1 LLTNH
6 HCIAPCLAQL
16 SSAGEDRLRDGFI
29 AAGRQGELRCP
40 TQRADVLMGTE
51 DITAQVNAAM
61 AGRPAEAANEA
72 RKQALTRLE
81 KACEEAAGTQDPRRC
96 EAVTLY
102 GGGQYFLYQY
112 RRYDD
117 VRVVFAPEAAIGAFG
132 GDPDNFQFPRW
143 CLDMSLLRAYENG
156 VPRAEERR

>member
-1 LLTNH
+1 YPLFCTLLITLPAATVAQADEGMWTHDNFPVAQVRQRHGVEITSDWLEQVRLATVRLANCTASFVSAEGLLLTNH

-61 AGRPAEAANEA
+61 A
-72 RKQALTRLE
+72 
-81 KACEEAAGTQDPRRC
+81 
-96 EAVTLY
+96 
-102 GGGQYFLYQY
+102 
-112 RRYDD
+112 
-117 VRVVFAPEAAIGAFG
+117 
-132 GDPDNFQFPRW
+132 
-143 CLDMSLLRAYENG
+143 
-156 VPRAEERR
+156 